1 MTDPIRPSTPKQQ
14 RFVEEYLVDLNAT
27 KAAER
32 AGYSP
37 KTANEQAA
45 RLMARPEIQAA
56 IADAMASRSERTQV
70 DAAYVLQRLHDEN
83 EADLADLY
91 DKTGALKPVHE
102 WPLVWRKG
110 LIQGVEVEELTNL
123 DGGKIGSVKKV
134 KVSDRIKRTEL
145 IGKHVNVQAFN
156 EKAEVKH
163 SGEVTVKQ
171 EWTFGTKKVQF

>member
-1 MTDPIRPSTPKQQ
+1 MTDQIRPLPPKQQ

-37 KTANEQAA
+37 KTANEQAS

-56 IADAMASRSERTQV
+56 IADGMAARSERTGI
-70 DAAYVLQRLHDEN
+70 DAAYVLKRLHDEN

-91 DKTGALKPVHE
+91 DATGALKPVRE

-110 LIQGVEVEELTNL
+110 LVQGVEVEDVKA
-123 DGGKIGSVKKV
+123 DGIVMGVVRKV
-134 KVSDRIKRTEL
+134 KLSDRIKRTEL
-145 IGKHVNVQAFN
+145 IGKHVDVQAFN
-156 EKAEVKH
+156 EKAEIKH